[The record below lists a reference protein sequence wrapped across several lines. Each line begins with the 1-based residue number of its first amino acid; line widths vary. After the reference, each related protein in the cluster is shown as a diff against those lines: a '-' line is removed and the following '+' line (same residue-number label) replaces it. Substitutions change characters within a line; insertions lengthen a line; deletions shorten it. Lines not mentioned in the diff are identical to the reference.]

1 MRGARGGPVS
11 SVAIG
16 VVVLALVLIG
26 SLLAF
31 TKRLP
36 WDRGYEVHAVFTTS
50 QGIRADSP
58 VRIAGVEVGE
68 VVDVDHYAAAGSTGG
83 IGEDAADT
91 GVESQDAAVVTM
103 RIDDQG
109 RPIAQD
115 ATFELRPRLFLEG
128 NMFVDVK
135 PGSPSAPEVEEGYTF
150 PVRQTSVSVQ
160 LFDVLGALKSDVRAD
175 LRVFL
180 EEFGAALD
188 DHGGAEGL
196 QRAYRSSPGAY
207 RFTSQVNEALL
218 GQRPRDLS
226 GLIRNLGRVAGALTE
241 NEEQLKDLVTNL
253 RIVSGSFAAED
264 AALSEAIAELP
275 RVLEAGRPA
284 FANLNRAFPPLRV
297 FAREAVP
304 GVRDLGP
311 TVVAATPFLRQ
322 LRRLASPAELQGTS
336 AELRRTVP
344 SLARL
349 SRSGADLLE
358 QGRALASCFNTV
370 VIPWANDRVD
380 GGPGYP
386 HPPFGRVFEETGYGL
401 VGVAGESRSGD
412 ANGQYIRLNFG
423 GGTNTVSFQPGNAA
437 ETFFGVAPL
446 PVLGGMPGL
455 TSSRKTP
462 FRPGRPCENQ
472 DPPDL
477 RAQPGPAPQPATTSS
492 ASPTSTPGA
501 LGNMV
506 DELRGVIEGV
516 QERSEAEG
524 ESPDQLQ
531 RRFDRRYGRFLREDF
546 PRFQKRIRAMGAG

>member
-1 MRGARGGPVS
+1 MRHARRRQVP
-11 SVAIG
+11 SVVIG
-16 VVVLALVLIG
+16 VVAVALVVIG
-26 SLLAF
+26 TVLAF

-36 WDRGYEVHAVFTTS
+36 WAGGYEVQAVFTTS
-50 QGIRADSP
+50 QGIREDSP
-58 VRIAGVEVGE
+58 VRIAGVDVGE
-68 VVDVDHYAAAGSTGG
+68 VVDVDHYATAGSTDDT
-83 IGEDAADT
+83 GEDADT
-91 GVESQDAAVVTM
+91 GPEGQDAAVVTM

-135 PGSPSAPEVEEGYTF
+135 PGSPSAPEAGDGYTF

-175 LRVFL
+175 LQVFL

-218 GQRPRDLS
+218 GQRPGDLS

-275 RVLEAGRPA
+275 RALEAGRPA
-284 FANLNRAFPPLRV
+284 FANLNRAFPPLRA

-304 GVRDLGP
+304 GVRDLSP

-322 LRRLASPAELQGTS
+322 LRLLARPAELQGTS

-358 QGRALASCFNTV
+358 EGRALASCFNTV

-386 HPPFGRVFEETGYGL
+386 HPAFGRVFEETGYGL
-401 VGVAGESRSGD
+401 AGVAGESRSGD

-423 GGTNTVSFQPGNAA
+423 GGTNPVTFKPDNAD
-437 ETFFGVAPL
+437 ETFFGVAPF
-446 PVLGGMPGL
+446 PILGGMPGL
-455 TSSRKTP
+455 ASSRKTP
-462 FRPGRPCENQ
+462 FRPGKPCENQ
-472 DPPDL
+472 EPPDL
-477 RAQPGPAPQPATTSS
+477 RGQLGPGPEPATTAS
-492 ASPTSTPGA
+492 ADPSAASGPIGK
-501 LGNMV
+501 MV
-506 DELRGVIEGV
+506 DELRGVIEDV
-516 QERSEAEG
+516 QGRSEAEG

>member
-1 MRGARGGPVS
+1 MRNARRRPIPS
-11 SVAIG
+11 AAIG
-16 VVVLALVLIG
+16 IVVVALVLIG
-26 SLLAF
+26 TVLAF

-36 WDRGYEVHAVFTTS
+36 WAGGYEVQAVFTTS
-50 QGIRADSP
+50 QGIREDSP
-58 VRIAGVEVGE
+58 VRIAGVDVGE
-68 VVDVDHYAAAGSTGG
+68 VVDVDHYAAGGEADAGEQES
-83 IGEDAADT
+83 DT
-91 GVESQDAAVVTM
+91 GTEGQDAAVVTM
-103 RIDDQG
+103 RIDDEG

-115 ATFELRPRLFLEG
+115 AQFELRPRLFLEG
-128 NMFVDVK
+128 NLFVDVK
-135 PGSPSAPEVEEGYTF
+135 PGSPSVPEAEDGYTF

-160 LFDVLGALKSDVRAD
+160 LFDVLGALKTDVRAD

-180 EEFGAALD
+180 DEFGAALD

-218 GQRPRDLS
+218 GQRPHDLS
-226 GLIRNLGRVAGALTE
+226 GLIRNLGRVSGALTQ

-370 VIPWANDRVD
+370 LIPWANDRVD
-380 GGPGYP
+380 GGPAYP
-386 HPPFGRVFEETGYGL
+386 HAAFGRVFEETAYGL

-423 GGTNTVSFQPGNAA
+423 GGTNAVSFQPGNAA
-437 ETFFGVAPL
+437 EPFFGVAPL

-455 TSSRKTP
+455 TSSRKTR

-472 DPPDL
+472 QPPDL
-477 RAQPGPAPQPATTSS
+477 RAQPGPGPEPATTSS
-492 ASPTSTPGA
+492 ASPTASPGP
-501 LGNMV
+501 LGEMV
-506 DELRGVIEGV
+506 DELRGVIARV
-516 QERSEAEG
+516 QERGDAEG
-524 ESPDQLQ
+524 ESLLQLQ
-531 RRFDRRYGRFLREDF
+531 RRFDRRYGRFLRRDF

>member
-1 MRGARGGPVS
+1 MRSPLRGPVS

-16 VVVLALVLIG
+16 VVVLALIVIG
-26 SLLAF
+26 SMLAF

-36 WDRGYEVHAVFTTS
+36 WAGGYEVHAVFTTS
-50 QGIRADSP
+50 QGIREDSP
-58 VRIAGVEVGE
+58 VRIAGVDVGE
-68 VVDVDHYAAAGSTGG
+68 VVDVDHYAAAGAEADT
-83 IGEDAADT
+83 GEDAAGT
-91 GVESQDAAVVTM
+91 GPDGQDAAVVTM
-103 RIDDQG
+103 RIDDEG

-128 NMFVDVK
+128 NLFVDVK
-135 PGSPSAPEVEEGYTF
+135 PGSPSAPEADDGYTF

-160 LFDVLGALKSDVRAD
+160 LFDVLGALRSDVRSD
-175 LRVFL
+175 LQVFL
-180 EEFGAALD
+180 KEFGAALD

-218 GQRPRDLS
+218 GQRPHDLS
-226 GLIRNLGRVAGALTE
+226 GLIRSLGRVSGALTQ
-241 NEEQLKDLVTNL
+241 NEEELKDLVTNL

-311 TVVAATPFLRQ
+311 TVVAATPFMRQ
-322 LRRLASPAELQGTS
+322 LRRLARPAELQGTS

-386 HPPFGRVFEETGYGL
+386 HPAFGRVFEETGYGL

-423 GGTNTVSFQPGNAA
+423 GGTNPVSFQPGNSA
-437 ETFFGVAPL
+437 EPFFGVAPL
-446 PVLGGMPGL
+446 PLLGGMPGL

-462 FRPGRPCENQ
+462 FRPGSPCENQ
-472 DPPDL
+472 EPPDL
-477 RAQPGPAPQPATTSS
+477 RGQPGPAPQPATTSAGPT
-492 ASPTSTPGA
+492 ASPGP
-501 LGNMV
+501 LGEMI
-506 DELRGVIEGV
+506 DELEGVIEGV

-524 ESPDQLQ
+524 DSPDQLQ

-546 PRFQKRIRAMGAG
+546 PRFQKRIQGMGGG